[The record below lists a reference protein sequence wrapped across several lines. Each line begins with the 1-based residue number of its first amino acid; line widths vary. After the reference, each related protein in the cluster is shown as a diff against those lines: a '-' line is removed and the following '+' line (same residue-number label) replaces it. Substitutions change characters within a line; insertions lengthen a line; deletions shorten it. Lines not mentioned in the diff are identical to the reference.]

1 MFKENGKWYS
11 EFPPVRGVNQ
21 EIKYNQGVIAVT
33 SYGGLTGGHA
43 ALYLECIDKSGD
55 ATVHK
60 IHLTA
65 RLAGSGELESTG
77 SGSSASGRGTNEV
90 YINFEPKE
98 KNEESRDRGTT
109 LHYQSFVVTNEKI
122 LAVLR
127 AVRRFKDKVAQ
138 GRYTYR
144 LAGGTLGWLTTR
156 PGQRGVNCADFC
168 IKILKEAGIKDLG
181 SKFINTPKR
190 VAGG

>member
-1 MFKENGKWYS
+1 MFRENGRWYS
-11 EFPPVRGVNQ
+11 EFPPVRGVAK
-21 EIKYNQGVIAVT
+21 EVKYNEGIIAVT
-33 SYGGLTGGHA
+33 SYGGMTGGHA
-43 ALYLECIDKSGD
+43 ALYLEHIDDYGN
-55 ATVHK
+55 ACVYK

-65 RLAGSGELESTG
+65 GLGGSGKLESTG
-77 SGSSASGRGTNEV
+77 SGSSASGSGTNEV

-98 KNEESRDRGTT
+98 VNEESRDRGTT

-122 LAVLR
+122 YAVVA
-127 AVRRFKDKVAQ
+127 AVSRFEAKVAR

-156 PGQRGVNCADFC
+156 PGKRGVNCADFC
-168 IKILKEAGIKDLG
+168 IKILKEAGIADLG